1 MAGNGL
7 TPADCPRPHA
17 QYAASGRTDGLNT
30 TGQNW
35 FAVAPTNDA
44 FEELADALDLEVAQL
59 LTPEYINI
67 SSAILWYHR
76 VSLEGDEPA
85 CGYDL
90 TSKCPALH
98 QHEDELEVHS
108 ACGETAEVLAGPE
121 ADCESA
127 NGAIYLISKVLI
139 PPSMCGEF
147 EGYLE
152 EMAEEDHE
160 HAEEEDDDHDDHGD
174 DEDHDDD
181 DEDHDDHGDE
191 DRDDEDHDDHDDH
204 DGHDDHED
212 HGDHDD
218 EDEVVIVKFT
228 CNPDGTIHIQENCDS
243 ETCDGECEFDE
254 TVPDLGCYISEGAVH
269 IASCA
274 DGIATV
280 NIYNDHESCED
291 ELAGEQTED
300 HTHVSGECES
310 SIHYHDDEDP
320 TE

>member
-160 HAEEEDDDHDDHGD
+160 HAEEEDADHDDHDDHGD

-191 DRDDEDHDDHDDH
+191 DHDDDDDEDHDDHD
-204 DGHDDHED
+204 GHD
-212 HGDHDD
+212 DHDD